1 MGAALCFPP
10 AKGPAATH
18 AVGPLCVWAPG
29 HFPGGAHTGRSA
41 NSPSETCSHSAG
53 HTVCAQAEAE
63 VLGRGAGVA
72 PCAESPGLTAFW
84 RPCKEAMPPTPK
96 RFERMTPEH
105 VALSKVVPMGSSDP
119 VCNLATW
126 GEWLP
131 GARPAH
137 STLMGLTPPSPTA
150 VQSGSGIPRPSGQAH
165 RTIGNRMTWELQH
178 TAEV

>member
-1 MGAALCFPP
+1 MYSLQLVTHSFTQADPRQLTLQNLRPSDLWLCGPAPFQVSMGAALCFPP

-105 VALSKVVPMGSSDP
+105 VALVQGRSHGFQRPSLQSRHMGGM
-119 VCNLATW
+119 VARCA
-126 GEWLP
+126 P
-131 GARPAH
+131 GA
-137 STLMGLTPPSPTA
+137 LLFY
-150 VQSGSGIPRPSGQAH
+150 
-165 RTIGNRMTWELQH
+165 
-178 TAEV
+178 